1 MLVRRE
7 GPADHEAV
15 HALHRAAF
23 THGPTPDGRPASD
36 GRAEAVLVDELRD
49 DGDLVPELALVAEVD
64 GRVVGH
70 VAMSRATLD
79 GRSGEVVGLGP
90 LGVLPASQGR
100 GVGSALMHATLAAAD
115 ALGVRGV
122 VLLGHPTYYPRFGF
136 EPAVDHGITPPKDWG
151 REYFMVR
158 RLGSW
163 GAGPAGAFR
172 YAPAF
177 ERLDG

>member
-1 MLVRRE
+1 MLVRQELPEDVDSVR
-7 GPADHEAV
+7 
-15 HALHRAAF
+15 ALHRAGF
-23 THGPTPDGRPASD
+23 TRGPTPDGRPASD
-36 GRAEAVLVDELRD
+36 GSVEARLVDELRTE
-49 DGDLVPELALVAEVD
+49 GDLVPELTLVAELD

-70 VAMSRATLD
+70 VAVSLATLD
-79 GRSGEVVGLGP
+79 GRPAEVVGLGP
-90 LGVLPASQGR
+90 LGVRPDRQGK

-115 ALGVRGV
+115 AIALRGV
-122 VLLGHPTYYPRFGF
+122 VLLGHATYYPRFGF
-136 EPAVDHGITPPKDWG
+136 EPAVDHGVTPPQDWG

-163 GAGPAGAFR
+163 GEGRAGAFR